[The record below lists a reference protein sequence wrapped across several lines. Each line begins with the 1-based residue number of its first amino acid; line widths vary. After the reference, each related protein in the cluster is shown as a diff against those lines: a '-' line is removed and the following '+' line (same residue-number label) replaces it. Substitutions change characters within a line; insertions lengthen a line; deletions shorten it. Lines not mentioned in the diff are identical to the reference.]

1 MIAHFTSISRW
12 RTGAAW
18 IPMTRQR
25 RRKKS
30 YRRRANFKIR
40 FQQIRSS
47 LTVAL
52 GIRWSGWG

>member
-1 MIAHFTSISRW
+1 MIAHFTSTSRW

-30 YRRRANFKIR
+30 YRRRALKNFKSR
-40 FQQIRSS
+40 YQQIRSNP
-47 LTVAL
+47 TVAL
-52 GIRWSGWG
+52 GIR